1 MKDESGKYA
10 DPEAFVRQK
19 GFTLLEV
26 MVSLAIVGGLLVT
39 LIYSLN
45 YNLGIAGRH
54 EFITV
59 ATLLA
64 KDKMAE
70 SEKTPA
76 EAKGP
81 FPKPFSSYR
90 YIVGLKDSPFPGL
103 AEMDVTVERGGEK
116 VELSEM
122 VRKKQ

>member
-1 MKDESGKYA
+1 
-10 DPEAFVRQK
+10 VRDK

-45 YNLGIAGRH
+45 YHLGIAGRH
-54 EFITV
+54 EFVTI

-64 KDKMAE
+64 RDKMVE
-70 SEKTPA
+70 EEKAPA
-76 EAKGP
+76 EGKGT
-81 FPKPFSSYR
+81 FPEPFSDYR
-90 YIVGLKDSPFPGL
+90 YSVGIKDSPFPGI
-103 AEMDVTVERGGEK
+103 AEMDVTVERNGEK

-122 VRKKQ
+122 FEKTR

>member
-1 MKDESGKYA
+1 MKD
-10 DPEAFVRQK
+10 K

-54 EFITV
+54 EFITT
-59 ATLLA
+59 ATILA
-64 KDKMAE
+64 RAKMAE
-70 SEKTPA
+70 YEKTPA
-76 EAKGP
+76 EAKGS
-81 FPKPFSSYR
+81 FPDPFSSYR
-90 YIVGLKDSPFPGL
+90 YTVGVKDSPYPGIS
-103 AEMDVTVERGGEK
+103 EMDVTVERNGEK

-122 VRKKQ
+122 VAKKQ

>member
-1 MKDESGKYA
+1 
-10 DPEAFVRQK
+10 VRDK

-45 YNLGIAGRH
+45 YHLGIAGRH
-54 EFITV
+54 EFVTI

-64 KDKMAE
+64 RDKMVE
-70 SEKTPA
+70 EEKAPA
-76 EAKGP
+76 EGKGT
-81 FPKPFSSYR
+81 FPEPFSDYR
-90 YIVGLKDSPFPGL
+90 YSVGIKDSPYPGI
-103 AEMDVTVERGGEK
+103 AEMDVMVERNGEK

-122 VRKKQ
+122 FGKAR

>member
-1 MKDESGKYA
+1 VKD
-10 DPEAFVRQK
+10 K

-45 YNLGIAGRH
+45 YHLGIAGKH
-54 EFITV
+54 EFITT

-64 KDKMAE
+64 RDKMAE
-70 SEKTPA
+70 AEKAPA
-76 EAKGP
+76 EGNGT
-81 FPKPFSSYR
+81 FPKPFSDYR
-90 YIVGLKDSPFPGL
+90 YTVGIKDSPYPGI
-103 AEMDVTVERGGEK
+103 AEMDVTVVRNGEK

-122 VRKKQ
+122 IGKTK

>member
-1 MKDESGKYA
+1 MKD
-10 DPEAFVRQK
+10 K

-45 YNLGIAGRH
+45 YHLGIAGRH
-54 EFITV
+54 EFITT

-64 KDKMAE
+64 RDKMAE

-76 EAKGP
+76 QTRGT
-81 FPKPFSSYR
+81 FPDPFSSYH
-90 YIVGLKDSPFPGL
+90 YNVGIKDSPYPGIS
-103 AEMDVTVERGGEK
+103 EMDVTVERNGEK
-116 VELSEM
+116 VELSEL
-122 VRKKQ
+122 VAKKQ